1 MKRIFGIITLL
12 ILLLIVSKDTY
23 ATATVMLGRSI
34 NGKEEFAFDGI
45 NNSGD
50 IENNLISFTY
60 VKKIKFTIT
69 NQFGE
74 FYGDDQKSHM
84 ESLDILVGYPLY
96 SNSKGL
102 LYFTLTGIKY
112 SGYED
117 YYLVTHEADGGLA
130 GFEIVGIPSDKTQ
143 FEFGWHAAVGGSYR
157 INSHNL
163 ALKMMLIKFKLQY
176 LLTDNLGLVIYWELI
191 DFDNNDINYYSRFER
206 IKNTYFGFIYRL

>member
-1 MKRIFGIITLL
+1 MKRTFGIITLL
-12 ILLLIVSKDTY
+12 IILLVISKDTY

-34 NGKEEFAFDGI
+34 NGKEEFAYDGI
-45 NNSGD
+45 NNSGN

-74 FYGDDQKSHM
+74 FYDDNQKNHM

-96 SNSKGL
+96 SDNKGL

-117 YYLVTHEADGGLA
+117 HYLDTHEADGGLV
-130 GFEIVGIPSDKTQ
+130 GFEVVGIPSDKTQ
-143 FEFGWHAAVGGSYR
+143 FEFGWHGAIGGSYR
-157 INSHNL
+157 INSDNL
-163 ALKMMLIKFKLQY
+163 ELKMMLIKFKLQY
-176 LLTDNLGLVIYWELI
+176 LLTDDLGLVIYCELK
-191 DFDNNDINYYSRFER
+191 DFNNDDINYRRFET
-206 IKNTYFGFIYRL
+206 IKNTYFGFAYRL